1 MSVKKGVMVTNARG
15 RPHATRISNTRI
27 PLYEIADKLQCNPFE
42 ILCRFAL
49 GDAKGLGYSDSKHLT
64 STAKGELIEKD
75 IISPELRIR
84 AAAEAA
90 AYLHPKLK
98 AIEHS
103 GEVKNVHVEK
113 LSAIEVKSILA
124 NDPFLNQKQVEHGA
138 IREPRAESAVPGNGP
153 IEGRTGE
160 AASEAGS
167 D

>member
-27 PLYEIADKLQCNPFE
+27 PLYEIADKLGCNPFE

-64 STAKGELIEKD
+64 STAKGDLIEKD

-113 LSAIEVKSILA
+113 LTAIEVKSILA
-124 NDPFLNQKQVEHGA
+124 NDPFLNQKVDHGA
-138 IREPRAESAVPGNGP
+138 IRQPGAESALPGDRP
-153 IEGRTGE
+153 IESGTGK